1 MAPRTV
7 SGVVGLLQRRNV
19 IPRPTAMLTISM
31 FTCEFC
37 IFTFVL
43 ILLAMALGVAAAATA
58 AATADVVAVAAS

>member
-19 IPRPTAMLTISM
+19 IPRPTVMLTISM

-43 ILLAMALGVAAAATA
+43 ILLAMALGVAAATA